1 MIEYTSR
8 EFGDAV
14 MRDFRRRQ
22 SGEYRSVTASIGA
35 ELETKALG
43 HPAFE
48 DLVVGE
54 RRAASVAAVF
64 LDLTDFTGRSF
75 WDEEDEV
82 VDLAHAVLSG
92 FVSVVSAF
100 GGYPL
105 CLRGDGLFAGFGP
118 GDARVDSVCALSA
131 CAFAL
136 HAVGNG
142 LNPQLDR
149 AGIHR
154 VQARAGVDHGRI
166 TFVRTG
172 SRQHNEVNAIGFAA
186 NFAAKCEKK
195 AKSWEIVIGQQIAE
209 QLPDAAAFI
218 EHEDS
223 PKPYQRNYERRY
235 YKFYDY
241 RWRTTLPY
249 IPGTIE
255 QINGN
260 PTATIAIN

>member
-1 MIEYTSR
+1 MEYTTSQ
-8 EFGDAV
+8 FGDAV

-22 SGEYRSVTASIGA
+22 LVQQRSVTASTGA
-35 ELETKALG
+35 ELEAKALG

-48 DLVVGE
+48 NLVVGE
-54 RRAASVAAVF
+54 SRATSLVAVF
-64 LDLTDFTGRSF
+64 LDLTDFTGRTF
-75 WDEEDEV
+75 WDDETEV
-82 VDLAHAVLSG
+82 ANLAHAVLSG
-92 FVSVVSAF
+92 FVSVVCAF

-105 CLRGDGLFAGFGP
+105 GLRGDGLFAGFGP
-118 GDARVDSVCALSA
+118 GDPRVDSVCALSA

-136 HAVGNG
+136 NAVENG
-142 LNPQLDR
+142 LNPQLDK

-154 VQARAGVDHGRI
+154 VQARAGLDYGRI

-172 SRQHNEVNAIGFAA
+172 SRLHNEVNAIGFAA

-195 AKSWEIVIGQQIAE
+195 AKSWEIIIGQNIAE
-209 QLPDAAAFI
+209 QLPDAAAFS
-218 EHEDS
+218 EHEKS

-241 RWRTTLPY
+241 WWRTTLPY
-249 IPGTIE
+249 LPGAIE

-260 PTATIAIN
+260 PTSTIAIN